1 MILLPVPR
9 RGVSET
15 PADTPTVIAHRGC
28 PARGP
33 ENTLAAFRR
42 AAAHTPAVELDVR
55 RCGSGELVVFHDER
69 LDRLLGVEGRVAD
82 TDLDTLQSH
91 AVGGGASGSDGTADD
106 ARVPTLST
114 ALDAIPDDMLVNV
127 ELKEAEI
134 AAAVADVVADAA
146 NDVLLSSFSPAALSA
161 SADAGDQPLAFVTA
175 EPDWDTA
182 VATATELGCVALHPQ
197 YELPFAPEGAD
208 EPAGPPADW
217 DLDRARRRIATAH
230 DHGLDVN
237 VWTIRDSAPVA
248 PLRTAGVDGLIVDD
262 WADAEG

>member
-1 MILLPVPR
+1 M
-9 RGVSET
+9 SET

-42 AAAHTPAVELDVR
+42 AAAHAPAVELDVR

-91 AVGGGASGSDGTADD
+91 TVDGDTAGGTDGLRDPSD

-114 ALDAIPDDMLVNV
+114 ALDAIPDDTLVNV

-134 AAAVADVVADAA
+134 AAAVADVVAAAA

-182 VATATELGCVALHPQ
+182 VATATELGCAALHPQ

-217 DLDRARRRIATAH
+217 DIDRARRRIETAH
-230 DHGLDVN
+230 DRGLDVN
-237 VWTIRDSAPVA
+237 VWTIRDPAPVA

>member
-1 MILLPVPR
+1 M
-9 RGVSET
+9 
-15 PADTPTVIAHRGC
+15 IAHRGC

-42 AAAHTPAVELDVR
+42 AAAHAPAVELDVR
-55 RCGSGELVVFHDER
+55 RCGSGELVVFHDAR
-69 LDRLLGVEGRVAD
+69 LDRLLDVEGRVAD

-91 AVGGGASGSDGTADD
+91 TVDGDTAGGTDGLCDPND

-114 ALDAIPDDMLVNV
+114 ALGAIPDDTLVNV

-197 YELPFAPEGAD
+197 YELLFAPEGAD

-217 DLDRARRRIATAH
+217 DIDRARRRIGTPPARGR
-230 DHGLDVN
+230 DGK
-237 VWTIRDSAPVA
+237 VWPSRDWRRVG
-248 PLRTAGVDGLIVDD
+248 PLRAAGVDGLIVDD

>member
-1 MILLPVPR
+1 M
-9 RGVSET
+9 SET

-33 ENTLAAFRR
+33 ENTVAAFRR

-69 LDRLLGVEGRVAD
+69 LDRLLGVERRVAD

-91 AVGGGASGSDGTADD
+91 TVGDETDETDRPGDPAG

-114 ALDAIPDDMLVNV
+114 ALDAIPDDTLVNV
-127 ELKEAEI
+127 ELKETGVAAE
-134 AAAVADVVADAA
+134 AADVVAAAA
-146 NDVLLSSFSPAALSA
+146 NDVLISSFSPAALSA
-161 SADAGDQPLAFVTA
+161 YTDAGGEPLAFLTA
-175 EPDWDTA
+175 DSDWDAA
-182 VATATELGCVALHPQ
+182 VAAAAELGCAALHPQ
-197 YELPFAPEGAD
+197 YELPFAPDGAS
-208 EPAGPPADW
+208 EAAGPPDDW
-217 DLDRARRRIATAH
+217 DIDRARRRIEAAH

-237 VWTIRDSAPVA
+237 VWTIRDPAPVA
-248 PLRTAGVDGLIVDD
+248 SLRAAGVDGLIVDD